1 VIKCTFATD
10 KASCFVTKY
19 RTINYL
25 HPLFELFSRVLT
37 WLRRKSP
44 IAQILY
50 IEYYALT
57 SSDNLSLD
65 SPLATFLTTL
75 PSLTICKIMQEKDV
89 KNTGKGQ
96 DTANSNEELLDLNA
110 DSEVAGSNHLSN
122 PADEISEME
131 KLQEEAAEWKDKYLR
146 LVAEFD
152 NFRKRNARE
161 RIELT
166 QTAGKDVIASL
177 LDVVDDCERA
187 QKQVETSK
195 DANAIKEGVL
205 LVFNKLR
212 NTLQSKGLKPMNS
225 VGQEFNPDLHE
236 AITEIPASSKE
247 TVGKVLDE
255 VQKGYY
261 LNDKII
267 RFAKVVVGK

>member
-1 VIKCTFATD
+1 M
-10 KASCFVTKY
+10 
-19 RTINYL
+19 
-25 HPLFELFSRVLT
+25 
-37 WLRRKSP
+37 
-44 IAQILY
+44 IAN
-50 IEYYALT
+50 EAFT
-57 SSDNLSLD
+57 GCDNLSLHD
-65 SPLATFLTTL
+65 CLAAFLTTL

-89 KNTGKGQ
+89 KNTGNAHE
-96 DTANSNEELLDLNA
+96 TANNNEELLDINA

-122 PADEISEME
+122 PEEEMTDVE

-166 QTAGKDVIASL
+166 QTAGKDVIVSL
-177 LDVVDDCERA
+177 LDVLDDCDRA
-187 QKQVETSK
+187 QKQLETSN
-195 DANAIKEGVL
+195 DAAAIKEGVL

-212 NTLQSKGLKPMNS
+212 NVLQSRGLKQMTS
-225 VGQEFNPDLHE
+225 VGQDFNPDLHE
-236 AITEIPASSKE
+236 AITEIPAPSKE
-247 TVGKVLDE
+247 AAGKVIDE
-255 VQKGYY
+255 VQKGFY